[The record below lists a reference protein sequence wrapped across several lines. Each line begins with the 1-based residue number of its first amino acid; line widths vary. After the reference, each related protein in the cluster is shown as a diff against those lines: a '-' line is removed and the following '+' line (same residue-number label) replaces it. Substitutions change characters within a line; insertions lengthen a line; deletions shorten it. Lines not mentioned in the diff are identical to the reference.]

1 MTTVRSRRPAV
12 AGYYYPADPVRLRQ
26 TIDELMPQA
35 PAARDA
41 ATAVILP
48 HGSYRHTGAILAAT
62 IGRIRIPRRCILLG
76 PSHTGSWMP
85 WSLMTDGAYR
95 TPLGEIPID
104 AACADALRQR
114 CPFLEADAWA
124 QRGEHAIE
132 VLLPWVQRC
141 GPSDLSIVPIVMG
154 TGPREE
160 ITQLAVALAHV
171 IRMQEEPV
179 LLIASADLSHY
190 EPRERV
196 VEQDRALIDTIT
208 ELKGSRVFEH
218 LDAHDVVMCGAG
230 AVACILDASMA
241 LGATRATLAKYGTS
255 AEAGG
260 DPYAAVGYAGVVIR

>member
-1 MTTVRSRRPAV
+1 MMTARIRRPAV
-12 AGYYYPADPVRLRQ
+12 AGYYYPADPIRLRQ
-26 TIDELMPQA
+26 TIDELMPDA
-35 PAARDA
+35 PAARDV

-48 HGSYRHTGAILAAT
+48 HGSYRHAGTILAAT
-62 IGRIRIPRRCILLG
+62 IGQIRIPRRCILLG

-104 AACADALRQR
+104 AACAEALRQR
-114 CPFLEADAWA
+114 CPFLEGDAWA

-132 VLLPWVQRC
+132 VLLPWLQHH
-141 GPSDLSIVPIVMG
+141 GPSDLAIVPIVMG
-154 TGPREE
+154 TGSRKE
-160 ITQLAVALAHV
+160 ITQLAVALAQV

-190 EPRERV
+190 EPHERI
-196 VEQDRALIDTIT
+196 VEQDRALIETMA

-230 AVACILDASMA
+230 AVACILDASVA

-260 DPYAAVGYAGVVIR
+260 DPYAAVGYAGVIIR